1 MIPFQLLSRQVFCC
15 CPRVTGFLGS
25 LLQVQPSRIGWILG
39 RQSLEGRGP
48 EPRRGRGVPTVCSRK
63 PHCLLLAL
71 TGNLWILDFY
81 DANCELSVHND
92 SSESAHVFQTMV
104 CDALLQSDDADSF
117 KGSIVFSRRAPVW
130 TVSLQTGSEG
140 LGNPIKETL
149 HVRDF

>member
-71 TGNLWILDFY
+71 AGNLWILDFTMLTVSS
-81 DANCELSVHND
+81 AFTMTPQKVHMCFRRWC
-92 SSESAHVFQTMV
+92 VMPCFKVTMLTV
-104 CDALLQSDDADSF
+104 S
-117 KGSIVFSRRAPVW
+117 RAP
-130 TVSLQTGSEG
+130 SYSPEG
-140 LGNPIKETL
+140 PQCGPFHFRQAPRGLETPSRK
-149 HVRDF
+149 HYT